1 MHCAT
6 CILREVNGFARTLFG
21 GEDARG
27 IIVERATLPP
37 CAKCVPDGNYVSQK
51 YRSIMR
57 QNDVRNIA
65 IIAHVDHGKTTLVDR
80 LLQTTHVFRDNQQVA
95 ERVLDSNDQERE
107 RGITILAKNISIRY
121 NGTKINVIDTP
132 GHADFGGEVERVL
145 KMADGCLLIVDAFE
159 GAMPQTRFVLKHA
172 LEHGL
177 KPMVVVNKIDRPG
190 ARPHEVID
198 EVFELMLD
206 LGANDAQLDFPVV
219 YTSAVS
225 GYARYEPGDDNMD
238 MAPLLDSIIKYIP
251 APDVDVDGPVAM
263 QVCTIDFSNFV
274 GRIGIGRV
282 FSGTLHNG
290 ERIMVVKNDG
300 SRYQA
305 NIKDLFTFE
314 GMGRQQATEVHAGD
328 ICAVVGIEDCDI
340 GDMFTCRIEP
350 VVLDPIHVE
359 EPTMSIVFAAS
370 TSPLIGQEGK
380 IVGGRQI
387 KERLER
393 EAESNISMNI
403 VETEDKSG
411 MEVAGRGVLHLSVL
425 METMRR
431 EGYEFQVGRPQVI
444 IKKDEHGKK
453 MEPIEQAVVDVPS
466 EFAGKV
472 IEIFGS
478 RSGEM
483 KDMVLREERTHLE
496 FKIPTRGVMGL
507 RTRILNATRG
517 EGVLF
522 HHFSEYGPYKGDLGG
537 RQNGSMIAN
546 ATEKSASFAID
557 TLQTRGKMF
566 IGPTVM
572 CYEGMIVGEAAKEG
586 DLVVNVAKAKQL
598 TNMRTSSADKSIVLH
613 PPILFTLEEA
623 LEYIED
629 DELVEIT
636 PKSIRLRKRILSATD
651 RKKAGRK

>member
-1 MHCAT
+1 M
-6 CILREVNGFARTLFG
+6 RVN
-21 GEDARG
+21 D
-27 IIVERATLPP
+27 I
-37 CAKCVPDGNYVSQK
+37 
-51 YRSIMR
+51 
-57 QNDVRNIA
+57 RNIA

-80 LLQTTHVFRDNQQVA
+80 LLQTTHVFRENQQVA

-107 RGITILAKNISIRY
+107 RGITILAKNISIRWKDV
-121 NGTKINVIDTP
+121 KINVIDTP

-145 KMADGCLLIVDAFE
+145 KMADGALLIVDAFD
-159 GAMPQTRFVLKHA
+159 GPMPQTRFVLKKA

-206 LGANDAQLDFPVV
+206 LGADDSQLDFPVV
-219 YTSAVS
+219 YTSAVN
-225 GYARYEPGDDNMD
+225 GYARLEPDDANDNMD
-238 MAPLLDSIIKYIP
+238 PLLDAILEHIP
-251 APDVDVDGPVAM
+251 APDVETDGPVAM
-263 QVCTIDFSNFV
+263 QVCQIDYSSFV
-274 GRIGIGRV
+274 GRIGVGRV
-282 FSGTLHNG
+282 FSGTMRNG
-290 ERIMVVKNDG
+290 DRILVVKNDG

-305 NIKDLFTFE
+305 TVKNLYTFE
-314 GMGRQQATEVHAGD
+314 ALGKQEAESAHAGD
-328 ICAVVGIEDCDI
+328 ICAVVGVEDADI

-370 TSPLIGQEGK
+370 TSPLVGQEGD

-387 KERLER
+387 KERLQR
-393 EAESNISMNI
+393 EAESNISMRI
-403 VETEDKSG
+403 EETEDKTG
-411 MEVAGRGVLHLSVL
+411 MSVSGRGVLHLSVL

-444 IKKDEHGKK
+444 IKKGEHGEKL
-453 MEPIEQAVVDVPS
+453 EPIEVAVVDVPS
-466 EFAGKV
+466 EYAGKV

-483 KDMVLREERTHLE
+483 TDMVQRDEHVHLE
-496 FKIPTRGVMGL
+496 FKIPSRGVMGL

-517 EGVLF
+517 EATLF
-522 HHFSEYGPYKGDLGG
+522 HHFSDYGAYRGDLGG
-537 RQNGSMIAN
+537 RQNGSMIAM
-546 ATEKSASFAID
+546 ATEKSVAFALD
-557 TLQTRGKMF
+557 TLQQRGKMF
-566 IGPTVM
+566 VGPGVM

-598 TNMRTSSADKSIVLH
+598 TNMRAASADKGIILA
-613 PPILFTLEEA
+613 PPITFTLEEA

-629 DELVEIT
+629 DELVEVT
-636 PKSIRLRKRILSATD
+636 PQSIRLRKRILSGVE
-651 RKKAGRK
+651 RKKASRK